1 MLLTIFVHI
10 AFWGL
15 MGGLIFAIVGFWI
28 NYKLNSVTLESMIFG
43 SVFVAGFSGLALICL
58 SFYKYVFL

>member
-1 MLLTIFVHI
+1 MILTIFVHI
-10 AFWGL
+10 AFGGL
-15 MGGLIFAIVGFWI
+15 MGGLIFAIACFCI